1 MAMSISLNQYLR
13 LKPRNV
19 ISISPDVNVI
29 EALKL
34 MAKENIGAVMV
45 LQGDNL
51 VGILSERD
59 YARKV
64 VLEGKTSS
72 STKVSEIM
80 TTKVI
85 TVEESQKVDD
95 CMNIMTEN
103 HIRHLPVIS
112 GGKVLGLISIGD
124 VLKQVM
130 QQQKDLIEQ
139 LEAYIRS

>member
-1 MAMSISLNQYLR
+1 MSISLNQFLR

-34 MAKENIGAVMV
+34 MAKENIGAVVV

-80 TTKVI
+80 TTKVV

-112 GGKVLGLISIGD
+112 GVKVLGLISIGD

-139 LEAYIRS
+139 LEAYIKS

>member
-1 MAMSISLNQYLR
+1 MSI
-13 LKPRNV
+13 KPRNV
-19 ISISPDVNVI
+19 IFISPDVSVL
-29 EALKL
+29 EALKI
-34 MAKENIGAVMV
+34 MAKENIGAIVV
-45 LQGDNL
+45 LKEDSL

-64 VLEGKTSS
+64 VLEGKTSA
-72 STKVSEIM
+72 STTVSEIM

-85 TVEESQKVDD
+85 TIDEQQKVDD
-95 CMNIMTEN
+95 CMNLMTEK

-112 GGKVLGLISIGD
+112 EGKVVGLISIGD

>member
-34 MAKENIGAVMV
+34 MAKENIGAVVV

>member
-1 MAMSISLNQYLR
+1 MSISLNQFLR

-34 MAKENIGAVMV
+34 MAKENIGAVVV
-45 LQGDNL
+45 LQGENL

-95 CMNIMTEN
+95 CMNMMTEN

-139 LEAYIRS
+139 LEAYIKS

>member
-95 CMNIMTEN
+95 CMNMMTEN

-139 LEAYIRS
+139 LEAYIKS

>member
-1 MAMSISLNQYLR
+1 MSISLNQFLR

-34 MAKENIGAVMV
+34 MAKENIGAVVV

-80 TTKVI
+80 TTKVV

>member
-1 MAMSISLNQYLR
+1 MSITLKQFMNI
-13 LKPRNV
+13 KPRNV
-19 ISISPDVNVI
+19 ISISPDVSVL
-29 EALKL
+29 EALKI
-34 MAKENIGAVMV
+34 MAKENIGAILV
-45 LQGDNL
+45 LKEDSL

-64 VLEGKTSS
+64 VLEGKTSA
-72 STKVSEIM
+72 STKVSDIM

-85 TVEESQKVDD
+85 TIDEQQKVDD
-95 CMNIMTEN
+95 CMNLMTEK

-112 GGKVLGLISIGD
+112 AGKVVGLISIGD

>member
-1 MAMSISLNQYLR
+1 MSISLNQFLR

-19 ISISPDVNVI
+19 ISISPDVNVL

-45 LQGDNL
+45 LQGDSL

-64 VLEGKTSS
+64 ILEGKTSS

-95 CMNIMTEN
+95 CMNIMNEN

>member
-1 MAMSISLNQYLR
+1 MSISLNQFLR

-19 ISISPDVNVI
+19 ISISPDVNVL

-95 CMNIMTEN
+95 CMNIMNEN

>member
-1 MAMSISLNQYLR
+1 
-13 LKPRNV
+13 
-19 ISISPDVNVI
+19 
-29 EALKL
+29 
-34 MAKENIGAVMV
+34 
-45 LQGDNL
+45 
-51 VGILSERD
+51 
-59 YARKV
+59 
-64 VLEGKTSS
+64 
-72 STKVSEIM
+72 M
-80 TTKVI
+80 TTKVV

-103 HIRHLPVIS
+103 HIRHLPVLS

>member
-1 MAMSISLNQYLR
+1 MSITLKQFMSI
-13 LKPRNV
+13 KPRNV
-19 ISISPDVNVI
+19 IFISPDVSVL
-29 EALKL
+29 EALKI
-34 MAKENIGAVMV
+34 MAKENIGAIVV
-45 LQGDNL
+45 LKEDSL

-64 VLEGKTSS
+64 VLEGKTSA
-72 STKVSEIM
+72 STTVSEIM

-85 TVEESQKVDD
+85 TIDEQQKVDD
-95 CMNIMTEN
+95 CMNLMTEK

-112 GGKVLGLISIGD
+112 EGKVVGLISIGD

>member
-80 TTKVI
+80 TTKVV

>member
-1 MAMSISLNQYLR
+1 MSISLNQYLR

-34 MAKENIGAVMV
+34 MAKENIGAVVV

-80 TTKVI
+80 TTKVV

-139 LEAYIRS
+139 LEAYIKS

>member
-1 MAMSISLNQYLR
+1 MSISLNQFLR

-34 MAKENIGAVMV
+34 MAKENIGAVVV

-80 TTKVI
+80 TTKVV

-139 LEAYIRS
+139 LEAYIKS

>member
-34 MAKENIGAVMV
+34 MAKENIGAVVV

-85 TVEESQKVDD
+85 TIEESQKVDD
-95 CMNIMTEN
+95 CMNMMTEN

>member
-1 MAMSISLNQYLR
+1 MSISLNQFLR

-64 VLEGKTSS
+64 ILEGKTSS

-80 TTKVI
+80 TTKVV

>member
-1 MAMSISLNQYLR
+1 MSISLNQFLR

-95 CMNIMTEN
+95 CMNMMTEN

>member
-34 MAKENIGAVMV
+34 MAKENIGAVVV
-45 LQGDNL
+45 LQDDNL

-95 CMNIMTEN
+95 CMNMMTEN

-139 LEAYIRS
+139 LEAYIKS

>member
-1 MAMSISLNQYLR
+1 MSISLNQFLR

-19 ISISPDVNVI
+19 ISISPDVNVL

-45 LQGDNL
+45 LQGDSL

-80 TTKVI
+80 TTKVV

-103 HIRHLPVIS
+103 HIRHLPVLS

>member
-1 MAMSISLNQYLR
+1 MSISLNQFLR

-72 STKVSEIM
+72 STKVSESM
-80 TTKVI
+80 TTKVV

>member
-1 MAMSISLNQYLR
+1 MSISLNQYLR

-34 MAKENIGAVMV
+34 MAKENIGAVVV
-45 LQGDNL
+45 LQDDNL

-95 CMNIMTEN
+95 CMNMMTEN

-139 LEAYIRS
+139 LEAYIKS

>member
-1 MAMSISLNQYLR
+1 MSISLNQFLR

-19 ISISPDVNVI
+19 ISISPDVNVL

-95 CMNIMTEN
+95 CMNIMNEN
-103 HIRHLPVIS
+103 HIRHLPVLS

>member
-1 MAMSISLNQYLR
+1 MAMSISLNQFLR

-34 MAKENIGAVMV
+34 MAKENIGAVVV
-45 LQGDNL
+45 LQGENL

-95 CMNIMTEN
+95 CMNMMTEN

-139 LEAYIRS
+139 LEAYIKS

>member
-1 MAMSISLNQYLR
+1 MSISLNQFLR

-19 ISISPDVNVI
+19 ISISPDVNVL

-64 VLEGKTSS
+64 VL
-72 STKVSEIM
+72 
-80 TTKVI
+80 
-85 TVEESQKVDD
+85 
-95 CMNIMTEN
+95 
-103 HIRHLPVIS
+103 
-112 GGKVLGLISIGD
+112 
-124 VLKQVM
+124 
-130 QQQKDLIEQ
+130 
-139 LEAYIRS
+139 

>member
-1 MAMSISLNQYLR
+1 MSISLNQFLR

-19 ISISPDVNVI
+19 ISISPDVNVL

-80 TTKVI
+80 TTKVV

-103 HIRHLPVIS
+103 HIRHLPVLS

>member
-1 MAMSISLNQYLR
+1 MSISLNQFLR

-34 MAKENIGAVMV
+34 MAKENIGAVVV

-139 LEAYIRS
+139 LEAYIKS

>member
-1 MAMSISLNQYLR
+1 MSISLNQFLR

-80 TTKVI
+80 TTKVV

>member
-34 MAKENIGAVMV
+34 MAKENIGAVVV

-95 CMNIMTEN
+95 CMNMMTEN

-139 LEAYIRS
+139 LEAYIKS